1 MSAKK
6 GMINVCRD
14 IAGILEQINPED
26 YTAPLDLFNGASL
39 GQHFRHVLDFFQC
52 LALAGETGIV
62 DYARRKRDP
71 RIEADPI
78 YAASAFQKI
87 LAQVEQ
93 MDEGT
98 VLYMRADFMNVP
110 EEDRPL
116 YASSVGREM
125 TFVHDH
131 AIHHLAMI
139 NIGIQEQCPYIA
151 KPKHFGVAP
160 STIKHRIAQP

>member
-6 GMINVCRD
+6 GLLNVCRE
-14 IAGILEQINPED
+14 IAGILEQINQED

-52 LALAGETGIV
+52 LAIAGETGIV
-62 DYARRKRDP
+62 DYARRERDP
-71 RIEADPI
+71 QVEADPR
-78 YAASAFQKI
+78 YAATAFKRI
-87 LAQVEQ
+87 LERVER

-98 VLYMRADFMNVP
+98 VLYMRADFMYVP
-110 EEDRPL
+110 EEERPL
-116 YASSVGREM
+116 YASSAGREM

-139 NIGIQEQCPYIA
+139 NIGIQEYCPYIA
-151 KPKHFGVAP
+151 KPEHFGIAP
-160 STIKHRIAQP
+160 STIKHRITQA